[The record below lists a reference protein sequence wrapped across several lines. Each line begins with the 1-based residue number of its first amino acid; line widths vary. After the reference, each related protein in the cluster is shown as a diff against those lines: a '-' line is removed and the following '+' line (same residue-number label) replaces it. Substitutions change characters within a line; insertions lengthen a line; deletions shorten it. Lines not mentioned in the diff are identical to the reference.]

1 MEARFYG
8 HNETIH
14 YEFEWLFAGLRP
26 TNNLM
31 ARLGSPKVI
40 SRSGGAGGVAI
51 GTGLRVHR
59 CVFNP
64 CNAVYPPSKYGLA
77 GPPMHVQPSDWRPP
91 AEAAVAAPPAPPEQ
105 DALPPLP
112 APAAPPPDLPGE
124 PTGQPLQPLSAA
136 APLPAAPGAAVA
148 AQSAVAEGAPL
159 AQLSESR
166 VLQKLLQLARD
177 IRRPCAYIGYSAL
190 ICFGLA
196 RGCRPFV
203 WEGANRIDLIAAYA
217 PWAIGRC
224 TKECAVDAVVCCM
237 MSAVAGGRV
246 LMVPVSE
253 ITPLSACN
261 HLIAAVSMG
270 DMLPGGGDSTEAFYS
285 SMGMALLG
293 TVVNGDCGI
302 DAACQMLGLPQT
314 ADQRGL
320 LREEPG
326 PCQKSLGC

>member
-1 MEARFYG
+1 MRRLQAEKRLQHRPSKKHPQRRRQKPTQRRSQQPPQRRLRRPQLRRLQSKRRLQHRPSKKHLQRRRQSQKHPQLRQSKTRPTSSSTCSAAARF
-8 HNETIH
+8 
-14 YEFEWLFAGLRP
+14 
-26 TNNLM
+26 
-31 ARLGSPKVI
+31 ARGAYRATASTFVCGRASPC
-40 SRSGGAGGVAI
+40 SARGRSGGPIRSRGG
-51 GTGLRVHR
+51 
-59 CVFNP
+59 P
-64 CNAVYPPSKYGLA
+64 
-77 GPPMHVQPSDWRPP
+77 
-91 AEAAVAAPPAPPEQ
+91 
-105 DALPPLP
+105 
-112 APAAPPPDLPGE
+112 
-124 PTGQPLQPLSAA
+124 
-136 APLPAAPGAAVA
+136 
-148 AQSAVAEGAPL
+148 PL

-177 IRRPCAYIGYSAL
+177 IRRPRAYIGYSAL

-224 TKECAVDAVVCCM
+224 TKECAVDAVVCCI

-246 LMVPVSE
+246 QMVPVSE
-253 ITPLSACN
+253 MAPLSACN

-270 DMLPGGGDSTEAFYS
+270 DMLPGRGDSIEAFYS

-293 TVVNGDCGI
+293 TVVDGDCGI